1 MQGRTGRG
9 KVAGWILGALMLGS
23 ALFSIGVHVVML
35 AQAES
40 RSPRA
45 GAVAE
50 WPF

>member
-1 MQGRTGRG
+1 M
-9 KVAGWILGALMLGS
+9 AGWVLGALMLGS

-35 AQAES
+35 MDAES
-40 RSPRA
+40 RAPRA